1 MGVCLICTSDISTNS
16 TVDASAPNKNNSKS
30 SSSTGSVICH
40 TNSTIPIDVDLNH
53 VYNPPYSVTELM
65 STKHK
70 QRLSNSNHLAGA
82 FMNPNLKYPKRPPNS
97 FFLMKNCYMLELKK
111 LGYRFTMPT
120 ICKQSKE
127 IWSNC
132 SQQVKEKYDDLAL
145 KALIIHQDSSRRK
158 SKFKNYVSMNAN
170 NSNGGGNNGYN
181 F

>member
-1 MGVCLICTSDISTNS
+1 MTNIIIKLEDKNDNNKLIDNVS
-16 TVDASAPNKNNSKS
+16 
-30 SSSTGSVICH
+30 SVICH

-145 KALIIHQDSSRRK
+145 KALIIHQD
-158 SKFKNYVSMNAN
+158 NDNTTDG
-170 NSNGGGNNGYN
+170 NSNVNADSDVNITPILTPSLLTPPPDNYYLMMA
-181 F
+181 